1 MTKITRKTTA
11 PLLVALTAASLSMTA
26 IAPAHAQGA
35 MMNSGS
41 QVQVNQNAVH
51 PTFAHFREPQ
61 LMSALYHGDIRNT
74 GKSKVQTMHYLMKI
88 ISVFDEPQVWFRI
101 GQHAD
106 VALDPELAPIARG
119 IFATEAE
126 LMRPMGQAG
135 LQGLLSAFV
144 AMGQE
149 RKRQMNNGTMDPFAE
164 IAAFNKGSIQHT
176 GPIAR
181 LAANANHDAK
191 NLMLLAQEDPDA
203 FMQAYEGIRKFVY
216 RY

>member
-1 MTKITRKTTA
+1 MTKLTQKRTA
-11 PLLVALTAASLSMTA
+11 SLLAILTAASLSVTA
-26 IAPAHAQGA
+26 FAPAHAQGA
-35 MMNSGS
+35 MVNSGP
-41 QVQVNQNAVH
+41 QAQANQAAVH
-51 PTFAHFREPQ
+51 PTFAYFREPH

-74 GKSKVQTMHYLMKI
+74 GKSKVETMHYLMKI
-88 ISVFDEPQVWFRI
+88 ISVLDEPQVWFRI

-135 LQGLLSAFV
+135 LQGLLGAFV

-176 GPIAR
+176 SPFAR

-191 NLMLLAQEDPDA
+191 NLMILAQENPDA
-203 FMQAYEGIRKFVY
+203 FMQAYEGIRTFVY